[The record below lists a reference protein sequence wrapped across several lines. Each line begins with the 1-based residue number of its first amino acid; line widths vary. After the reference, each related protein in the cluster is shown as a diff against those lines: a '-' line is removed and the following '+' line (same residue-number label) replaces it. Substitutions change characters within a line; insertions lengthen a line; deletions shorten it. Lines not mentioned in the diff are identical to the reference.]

1 MKKRRTWALLNA
13 MTVATQ
19 AYMRCNGLCSISYLR
34 CLQYREMHGQA
45 LV

>member
-19 AYMRCNGLCSISYLR
+19 AYMRRSGLCGISCLR
-34 CLQYREMHGQA
+34 CLQYRGMHGQA